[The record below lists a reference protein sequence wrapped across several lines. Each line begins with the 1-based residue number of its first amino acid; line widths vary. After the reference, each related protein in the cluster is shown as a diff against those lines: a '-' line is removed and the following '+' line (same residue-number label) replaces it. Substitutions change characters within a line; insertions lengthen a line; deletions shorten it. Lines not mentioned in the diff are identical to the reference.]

1 MILCQPHRDSGLV
14 RNRQQCN
21 KWVTIASLTPLP
33 ILRVLEVFASSR
45 RKMSVWPT
53 PSKYFKTNLGSL
65 LFGQMGVRQSF
76 FRVDQGLKYG
86 MIWQIYSS
94 TIKVYSNFFALNK
107 HSNNKCFKWPFQ
119 VLLNT
124 AGRWRY
130 LSIVFQLLQTCARN
144 SGKQDNGVTT
154 LMPQSPPSTYKL
166 SKWTQWNL

>member
-1 MILCQPHRDSGLV
+1 MLLYFYNKLWATVFKCEWNIFRRCFLYFNYILLAMILCQPHRDSGLV

-94 TIKVYSNFFALNK
+94 TITVYSNSFALNK
-107 HSNNKCFKWPFQ
+107 HS
-119 VLLNT
+119 LLF
-124 AGRWRY
+124 W
-130 LSIVFQLLQTCARN
+130 
-144 SGKQDNGVTT
+144 
-154 LMPQSPPSTYKL
+154 
-166 SKWTQWNL
+166 